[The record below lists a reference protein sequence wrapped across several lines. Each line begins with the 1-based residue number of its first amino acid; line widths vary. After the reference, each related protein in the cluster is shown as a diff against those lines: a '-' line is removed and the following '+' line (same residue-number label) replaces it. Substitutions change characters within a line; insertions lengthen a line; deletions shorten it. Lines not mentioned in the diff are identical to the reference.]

1 MDSELQSL
9 TESLVALRI
18 GVRKTCA
25 VLAAALAQKGVMCID
40 DLRLLPE
47 AEARDLLERAGFEKI
62 QQLKL
67 MQAAAPALAVAS
79 RAEGLVAED
88 VVRKGAAQAAASF
101 CIPALSL
108 RTDHQVLSAD
118 NMLQWN
124 TVVPGVAHPDV
135 FALDEGDASVVRV
148 RVRGVYQLHVAVVLQ
163 SGGFGVSTGLHIHV
177 NGTLRCSGRHTC
189 TTTMGHLSSN
199 VPMILF
205 DILHLDADDAIT
217 VRPESWLNRSSN
229 RDASNFPSNNTLE
242 NRFNLV
248 LLQRL

>member
-79 RAEGLVAED
+79 RAEGLFAED

-108 RTDHQVLSAD
+108 RTNHQVLSDAK
-118 NMLQWN
+118 MLQWN
-124 TVVPGVAHPDV
+124 TAVPGVAHPDV
-135 FALDEGDASVVRV
+135 FALDEGDTSVVRV
-148 RVRGVYQLHVAVVLQ
+148 RVCGVYQLHVAVALQ
-163 SGGFGVSTGLHIHV
+163 STWLGGVDVSTLLHVHV
-177 NGTLRCSGRHTC
+177 NGTLRCSGRYTC
-189 TTTMGHLSSN
+189 SKGRLSSRDIS
-199 VPMILF
+199 MILF
-205 DILHLDADDAIT
+205 DIPHLDADDAIT
-217 VRPESWLNRSSN
+217 VRPESSWCNSSN
-229 RDASNFPSNNTLE
+229 LPSNNTLE

>member
-1 MDSELQSL
+1 VDSELQSL
-9 TESLVALRI
+9 TEALVALRI

-47 AEARDLLERAGFEKI
+47 AEARDLLESAGFEKI

-79 RAEGLVAED
+79 RAEGLFAGD
-88 VVRKGAAQAAASF
+88 VVRKGAAQAAVSF

-108 RTDHQVLSAD
+108 RTDHQVLSDAK
-118 NMLQWN
+118 MVQWN

-135 FALDEGDASVVRV
+135 FAFDDGNASVVRV
-148 RVRGVYQLHVAVVLQ
+148 RVRGVYQLHVAVGL
-163 SGGFGVSTGLHIHV
+163 SSLGSDSCTRLHILV
-177 NGTLRCSGRHTC
+177 NGTLKCSGLYSVGC
-189 TTTMGHLSSN
+189 TTGGRSF

-217 VRPESWLNRSSN
+217 VRPESSDLCGNGRVSN
-229 RDASNFPSNNTLE
+229 CPSNNTLE

>member
-67 MQAAAPALAVAS
+67 MQAATPALAVAS

-108 RTDHQVLSAD
+108 RTNHQVLSAD

-124 TVVPGVAHPDV
+124 TAVPGFAHPDV
-135 FALDEGDASVVRV
+135 FALDEGDTSMVRV
-148 RVRGVYQLHVAVVLQ
+148 RVRGVYQLHVAVAIRSVGNA
-163 SGGFGVSTGLHIHV
+163 GGLFTTLHIFV
-177 NGTLRCSGRHTC
+177 NGTLRCIGRYMYSAMIACST
-189 TTTMGHLSSN
+189 LA
-199 VPMILF
+199 PMILF

-217 VRPESWLNRSSN
+217 VRPESSPNTGAYN
-229 RDASNFPSNNTLE
+229 PPPDNTLE